1 MPERLEHEVEDSVE
15 IVFGA
20 LADHTR
26 RQILEAVAANSGV
39 TATGLAA
46 VLPVTRQAVVKHLAV
61 LDKAGLVEG
70 AKHGREVRYHVRPE
84 RLDATARWI
93 STRAAAWDRRLAAIK
108 QLAESDIDE
117 PPMPAASGS
126 DGAGP
131 D

>member
-1 MPERLEHEVEDSVE
+1 MPEHLEHEVEDSVE

-26 RQILEAVAANSGV
+26 RQILEAVAANGGV

-61 LDKAGLVEG
+61 LDRAGLVEG

-84 RLDATARWI
+84 RLSATARWI
-93 STRAAAWDRRLAAIK
+93 TVRAAAWDRRLAVIK
-108 QLAESDIDE
+108 QLAESGTDE
-117 PPMPAASGS
+117 PPVP
-126 DGAGP
+126 GAEGATP